1 MSAEEIPR
9 EQPDGSEGQRSSA
22 FSDRSQQVLSSLAQK
37 RRAAH
42 FYEGALR
49 ALGDR
54 SNPVAAESA
63 AYCLRELIEE
73 LQRAALAP
81 KAGPGLGDLFKKL
94 RPKWEAAER
103 RPQDQGLRDNCDPAI
118 FAVDQFIRDADAGH
132 MARKDRAQTTFTELD
147 PVRRPGPPDTEEARI
162 KRLLDFHDEFN
173 HVLHG
178 ENPTNPER
186 FRSSVESFETFL
198 LAWFAPRTFEDFS
211 EIDELLEEGPPR

>member
-9 EQPDGSEGQRSSA
+9 ESPESDAERRLLEL
-22 FSDRSQQVLSSLAQK
+22 SDRSQQVLASLSRK

-49 ALGDR
+49 TLGDL
-54 SNPVAAESA
+54 SNPVRAEAA

-73 LQRAALAP
+73 LERAALAP
-81 KAGPGLGDLFKKL
+81 KAGPRLGDLFEDF
-94 RPKWEAAER
+94 RPKWEAADR
-103 RPQDQGLRDNCDPAI
+103 RPEDKGLRDDCDPAI
-118 FAVDQFIRDADAGH
+118 FAVDRFIREADAGH
-132 MARKDRAQTTFTELD
+132 TARKDRAQTTFTELD

-162 KRLLDFHDEFN
+162 KRLLAFHDEFN
-173 HVLHG
+173 RVLHG
-178 ENPTNPER
+178 DSQTDTEE

-211 EIDELLEEGPPR
+211 EIDELLEEGPPP